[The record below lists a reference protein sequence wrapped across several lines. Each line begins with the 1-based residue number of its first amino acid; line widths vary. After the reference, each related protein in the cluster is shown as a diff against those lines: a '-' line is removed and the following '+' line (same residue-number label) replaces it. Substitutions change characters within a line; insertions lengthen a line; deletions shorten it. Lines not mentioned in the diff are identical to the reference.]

1 MPPLSMRKQP
11 SGALKRKKR
20 KKLQKFL
27 KSQAN
32 AILKFV
38 KKKPENSE
46 TVVESRKSGS
56 EEDVIGQSQSNVVP
70 EHIDEQKQVLI
81 RGEGSEEKKTHICE
95 GVIGQS
101 QSNVFPEHFDEGK
114 DNDEQKQVLIRGEGS
129 EEKKKHTSEDVSD
142 PGNWG
147 NVDMK
152 MRDLLVKNGPTTR
165 LSTDYQFPKDGIGR
179 RFSQAFYTRELVNG
193 EKQDRRWLVYSE
205 SLDKVFCFCCK
216 LFRPEKNGG
225 GNLAT
230 TGYNDWRNLST
241 RLKEHENFHDH
252 FLCMIQW
259 KELEVRL
266 HKNQTID
273 KLIKL

>member
-1 MPPLSMRKQP
+1 MPPLSMKKEA

-20 KKLQKFL
+20 KKQQQFL

-38 KKKPENSE
+38 KKKPQSSSRVE
-46 TVVESRKSGS
+46 TVV
-56 EEDVIGQSQSNVVP
+56 GQSNVVPENLDECKEKQPENSSRVETVVDSSRINENKDVDDIGQSNVVP
-70 EHIDEQKQVLI
+70 EHLDVCKEKQKRVVYQSK
-81 RGEGSEEKKTHICE
+81 GSEERKKDVCE
-95 GVIGQS
+95 DI
-101 QSNVFPEHFDEGK
+101 
-114 DNDEQKQVLIRGEGS
+114 
-129 EEKKKHTSEDVSD
+129 SD

-152 MRDLLVKNGPTTR
+152 LRDLLVENGPTTR
-165 LSTDYQFPKDGIGR
+165 LSTDYKFPKDSIGR
-179 RFSQAFYTRELVNG
+179 HFSQAFYTREMVNG

-205 SLDKVFCFCCK
+205 TLDKVFCFCCK
-216 LFRPEKNGG
+216 LFRHEKNSG

-230 TGYNDWRNLST
+230 TGYNNWKQLST

-252 FLCMIQW
+252 IACMTQW

-266 HKNQTID
+266 QKNQTID
-273 KLIKL
+273 KLFKF

>member
-1 MPPLSMRKQP
+1 MPPLSMRKEP

-46 TVVESRKSGS
+46 TVLVESRKCDS
-56 EEDVIGQSQSNVVP
+56 EEDVIGQSQINVVP
-70 EHIDEQKQVLI
+70 EHFDEQKQVLI

-95 GVIGQS
+95 DVIGQS
-101 QSNVFPEHFDEGK
+101 NVVPEHFDEGK
-114 DNDEQKQVLIRGEGS
+114 DNDEQKQVLIQGEGS
-129 EEKKKHTSEDVSD
+129 EEKKIHISEDVSD

-179 RFSQAFYTRELVNG
+179 HFSQAFYTRELVNG
-193 EKQDRRWLVYSE
+193 EKQDRRWLV
-205 SLDKVFCFCCK
+205 
-216 LFRPEKNGG
+216 
-225 GNLAT
+225 
-230 TGYNDWRNLST
+230 
-241 RLKEHENFHDH
+241 
-252 FLCMIQW
+252 
-259 KELEVRL
+259 
-266 HKNQTID
+266 
-273 KLIKL
+273 